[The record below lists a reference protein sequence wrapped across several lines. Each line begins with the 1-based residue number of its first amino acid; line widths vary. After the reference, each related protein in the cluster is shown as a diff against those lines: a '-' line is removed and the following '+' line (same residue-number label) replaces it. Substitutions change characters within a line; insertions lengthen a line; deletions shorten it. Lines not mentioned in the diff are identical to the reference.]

1 MTKSLGEEIATA
13 FPHMQEKERGK
24 FDSCLAGLRGVTST
38 LRAVVDYGL
47 EQLRASAVKP
57 RVTPWVDAFL
67 SMNHHINEVNVE
79 ETRRE
84 SYQRLKF

>member
-1 MTKSLGEEIATA
+1 M
-13 FPHMQEKERGK
+13 HEKERGK

-67 SMNHHINEVNVE
+67 SMNHHINEVNDVSRVRSPVQKI
-79 ETRRE
+79 T
-84 SYQRLKF
+84 KTHF